1 MSPPSQ
7 LPPPAAV
14 GDTASR
20 RGEVMQKASWQR
32 SSRGRGD
39 GRRQEA
45 GPPCRGGGGRTVS
58 GERGARSEGPARRG
72 SAVVLEGG
80 PAAPPG
86 SSVASAPRGSCEA
99 LSAGFRKAKVDREFG
114 VNFARGLGRR
124 RLAGARRY
132 ARGSIAFAGSLTEEI
147 SRIQIELAQP
157 LLATC
162 FTELCLGN

>member
-1 MSPPSQ
+1 
-7 LPPPAAV
+7 
-14 GDTASR
+14 
-20 RGEVMQKASWQR
+20 MQKASWQC

-45 GPPCRGGGGRTVS
+45 GPPCRGGSGGTVP
-58 GERGARSEGPARRG
+58 GERGKRSEGPARRG

-80 PAAPPG
+80 PAARPG

-132 ARGSIAFAGSLTEEI
+132 A
-147 SRIQIELAQP
+147 
-157 LLATC
+157 
-162 FTELCLGN
+162 